1 MGINLFKAVTN
12 KSGKT
17 QKTSYSCGNKY
28 VTEAKKTKN
37 GSVKTTYKPVKKNTG
52 RGR

>member
-1 MGINLFKAVTN
+1 MSIFDAFKN
-12 KSGKT
+12 KTGKA
-17 QKTSYSCGNKY
+17 QKTSYSSGNKY

-37 GSVKTTYKPVKKNTG
+37 GGLKVTTKPVKRTSG

>member
-1 MGINLFKAVTN
+1 MSIFDAFKN
-12 KSGKT
+12 KSGKS

-28 VTEAKKTKN
+28 VTEGKKTKN
-37 GSVKTTYKPVKKNTG
+37 GGIKITTKPVKRNAG

>member
-1 MGINLFKAVTN
+1 MNLFTKASQN
-12 KSGKT
+12 KTKKS

-28 VTEAKKTKN
+28 VTEAKKTKSGGFN
-37 GSVKTTYKPVKKNTG
+37 MSTKPVKRTTG

>member
-1 MGINLFKAVTN
+1 MSIFTKASQN
-12 KSGKT
+12 KSGKS

-28 VTEAKKTKN
+28 VTEAKKVKN
-37 GSVKTTYKPVKKNTG
+37 GGFKTTMKPVKRTTG